1 MDVKELRE
9 QAKRWRS
16 RVPGQDE
23 ETAEALAQAAVSVE
37 GLADDKEKAEKPQV
51 PGEFMH
57 RAYNEPA
64 KAPPKK
70 K

>member
-1 MDVKELRE
+1 MDPKELRE

-16 RVPGQDE
+16 RAPAADE
-23 ETAEALAQAAVSVE
+23 PTAEALVEAAQSFE
-37 GLADDKEKAEKPQV
+37 GLAEDTEKATGKPEA

-57 RAYNEPA
+57 RAYND
-64 KAPPKK
+64 KTKK

>member
-1 MDVKELRE
+1 MDSKELRE

-16 RVPGQDE
+16 RVPGHDE
-23 ETAEALAQAAVSVE
+23 ETAEALVQAAASAE
-37 GLADDKEKAEKPQV
+37 GLADDKEKAEKPPV
-51 PGEFMH
+51 TGEFMH

-64 KAPPKK
+64 KTPPKK